1 MNTREMFFKTCYI
14 VAESSAELY
23 PAVMWKAEFG
33 SDEILHL
40 AEELFKQSVEHV
52 AWLLAA

>member
-1 MNTREMFFKTCYI
+1 MFFKTCYI

-52 AWLLAA
+52 AWLLAT